1 MPQDRGMVNRAFHIT
16 VKTALGLAPRQQ
28 GGILDPC

>member
-1 MPQDRGMVNRAFHIT
+1 MVNRAFHIT
-16 VKTALGLAPRQQ
+16 VKTALAFAPRQK